1 MQQSRDVANLL
12 LSNELLGLLQLS
24 QGNYKEA
31 LRRLTRA
38 DLHNPRVLYVTA
50 LANVEAGNAKRA
62 RRFAEMAANF
72 NAPHVEYAFVR
83 NKALR
88 LLAGN

>member
-1 MQQSRDVANLL
+1 MAQFSTKTTNIPT
-12 LSNELLGLLQLS
+12 NGY
-24 QGNYKEA
+24 G
-31 LRRLTRA
+31 RLTRA